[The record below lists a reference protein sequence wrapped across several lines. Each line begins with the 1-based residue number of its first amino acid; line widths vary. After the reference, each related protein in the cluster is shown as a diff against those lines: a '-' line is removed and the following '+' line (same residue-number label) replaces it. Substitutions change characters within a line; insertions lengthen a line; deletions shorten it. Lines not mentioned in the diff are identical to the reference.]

1 MARFPTYR
9 RGSQLSASITR
20 PPNVDQA
27 ALRETAR
34 GAQSLANN
42 AQRVVQFAT
51 KELETKAKAEGV
63 RAGLADP
70 TGTLRGSGGER
81 PTYSVYEQA
90 AFDAA
95 VSVASVDIETAAKTE
110 MQNAW
115 LRYQKDKGDPQDLA
129 QELADI
135 RNGYAQSMNDLDP
148 LTAAKLNR
156 KLESSAQSVFLDY
169 STDHLKRE
177 QKRLDGQGVTLFSDT
192 QRQVEL
198 LGRQTG
204 DETELSNVI
213 ADFTESMEA
222 LGQTGTAA
230 FAADIEKLKTRFHRA
245 RVRGEFDRAKSV
257 GNADQYI
264 EKFQAD
270 LDKGKGL
277 ARGLLEEGKKV
288 LGNEMADYMRSELA
302 ASRAAATAA
311 KKQLKADIKEVRG
324 DANVISKTI
333 QDNLIVGQ
341 DRIDK
346 LVQDAR
352 ATGDPELIADVSNLV
367 ALRDYHKE
375 HRGMPPKVLRQMA
388 EKMRA
393 EAKRDGD
400 TNEYERDRIK
410 FLDQMANRAEK
421 MRDKPVEFYKEIN
434 DNRELPPISLA
445 NPAGMRD
452 RVEQINNFSAR
463 MYGVPSKVFL
473 SDAEK
478 ADLSQ
483 TLSTATVAEQML
495 AFRNIAA
502 GFGNHAIDVLRQ
514 IAPKNP
520 VAANVGA
527 LLTITGNK
535 DFAET
540 VLRGQA
546 ARKPEQGGVS
556 AFDLDST
563 EKKDLE
569 AHVETRLAGAGV
581 PSEDIARGKATILA
595 YAVGKKLEGSDFDA
609 SKNDDLNLA
618 IQQSQGA
625 AVVQGE
631 HIAGGIQEY
640 NGSKVVVP
648 QSVIVDEDDPNSL
661 KSLFEGAVV
670 VQSAAVPSAYG
681 AGRRSKKIEG
691 PLTSEDFDA
700 LGIRPY
706 VNGKPYP
713 VDERLYENMTLR
725 TMDGARVGLMYNG
738 KPLVGRN
745 GMPITVDLNELVA
758 YRADQRAGL
767 LD

>member
-1 MARFPTYR
+1 MARYPTYR
-9 RGSQLSASITR
+9 RSSQLSASITR

-27 ALRETAR
+27 ALRETAK
-34 GAQSLANN
+34 GYQSLANN
-42 AQRVVQFAT
+42 AQRVVNFAS

-70 TGTLRGSGGER
+70 TGTLAGKGGER

-95 VSVASVDIETAAKTE
+95 IGVASVDIETQAKTE

-115 LRYQKDKGDPQDLA
+115 LRYQKEKGDPQDLA

-135 RNGYAQSMNDLDP
+135 RNGYAQSMADLDP

-156 KLESSAQSVFLDY
+156 KLESSAQSVFMDY

-177 QKRLDGQGVTLFSDT
+177 QKRLDGQAVTLFSDT
-192 QRQVEL
+192 RRQVEN

-204 DETELSNVI
+204 DETEL
-213 ADFTESMEA
+213 ADIITGFTESMET

-230 FAADIEKLKTRFHRA
+230 FAKDIETLKTRFHRA

-277 ARGLLEEGKKV
+277 ARGLLEEGKKT
-288 LGNEMADYMRSELA
+288 LGNEMATWMRSELA
-302 ASRAAATAA
+302 ASRAAAAA
-311 KKQLKADIKEVRG
+311 KAKQLKADIKKARG
-324 DANVISKTI
+324 DANVISATI
-333 QDNLIVGQ
+333 KDNLIVGQ
-341 DRIDK
+341 DRIDQLEK
-346 LVQDAR
+346 DAR
-352 ATGDPELIADVSNLV
+352 ETGDPELIADVANLV
-367 ALRDYHKE
+367 ALRDYHQE

-388 EKMRA
+388 DKMRA

-410 FLDQMANRAEK
+410 FLDQMADRAEN

-434 DNRELPPISLA
+434 DNRELPPI
-445 NPAGMRD
+445 NIMDPAGMRD

-463 MYGVPSKVFL
+463 MYGRRSKVFL
-473 SDAEK
+473 SQVEK
-478 ADLSQ
+478 EDL
-483 TLSTATVAEQML
+483 TNLLSTATVAEQII
-495 AFRNIAA
+495 AFGNIAA
-502 GFGNHAIDVLRQ
+502 VFGDHAVDVFKQ

-527 LLTITGNK
+527 LLTITGNR

-540 VLRGQA
+540 VLRGHA
-546 ARKPEQGGVS
+546 ARKPEQGGAS

-563 EKKDLE
+563 AKKDLE
-569 AHVETRLAGAGV
+569 AHVETRLAAAGV
-581 PSEDIARGKATILA
+581 QSEDIARGKATILA

-625 AVVQGE
+625 MVVEGK
-631 HIAGGIQEY
+631 HVAGGIQEY
-640 NGSKVVVP
+640 NDGKVVVP
-648 QSVIVDEDDPNSL
+648 QRVIVDEDNENSL
-661 KSLFEGAVV
+661 ERLFEGKPARRLG
-670 VQSAAVPSAYG
+670 QSLPQQRKY
-681 AGRRSKKIEG
+681 IEP
-691 PLTSEDFDA
+691 PLNSYDFDA

-706 VNGKPYP
+706 LNDKP
-713 VDERLYENMTLR
+713 VEIDQRLYDSMTLM
-725 TMDGARVGLMYNG
+725 TVDGARVALMYNG
-738 KPLVGRN
+738 RPLLGKNR
-745 GMPITVDLNELVA
+745 MPVTLDLNDLVQ
-758 YRADQRAGL
+758 YRADQRAGEGAL
-767 LD
+767 

>member
-1 MARFPTYR
+1 IWGDAALIYGRTNEGDLMARFPTYR

-42 AQRVVQFAT
+42 AQRVVQFAS

-156 KLESSAQSVFLDY
+156 KLESSAQSVFMDY

-177 QKRLDGQGVTLFSDT
+177 QKRLDGQAVTLFSDT
-192 QRQVEL
+192 QRQVEYD
-198 LGRQTG
+198 GRQIG
-204 DETELSNVI
+204 SDKLLADVL

-230 FAADIEKLKTRFHRA
+230 FSKKIEELKTRYHRA

-257 GNADQYI
+257 GTAAKYI
-264 EKFQAD
+264 EKFESD
-270 LDKGKGL
+270 LEKGTGL
-277 ARGLLEEGKKV
+277 ARGLLEEGKKT
-288 LGNEMADYMRSELA
+288 LGNEMATFMRSELA
-302 ASRAAATAA
+302 ASRAAAAA
-311 KKQLKADIKEVRG
+311 KKKQLKEDIAEARG

-333 QDNLIVGQ
+333 KDNLIVGQ
-341 DRIDK
+341 DRIDQ
-346 LVQDAR
+346 LVKDAED
-352 ATGDPELIADVSNLV
+352 TGDPELIADVGNIV
-367 ALRDYHKE
+367 KLRNFHQK
-375 HRGMPPKVLRQMA
+375 HRGLPQRELRQLA
-388 EKMRA
+388 RKYRA
-393 EAKRDGD
+393 EATKDSD
-400 TNEYERDRIK
+400 TSEYERDRIK
-410 FLDQMANRAEK
+410 FLDQMADRAEK
-421 MRDKPVEFYKEIN
+421 MRDKPVEFYSEIN
-434 DNRELPPISLA
+434 DSRELPPISLA
-445 NPAGMRD
+445 NPAGMRE

-463 MYGVPSKVFL
+463 MYGTRSKVFL

-478 ADLSQ
+478 QDLSL

-546 ARKPEQGGVS
+546 ARKPEQGGAS

-595 YAVGKKLEGSDFDA
+595 FAVGKKLEGSDFDA

-625 AVVQGE
+625 SVVQGE

-640 NGSKVVVP
+640 NGGKVVVP

-661 KSLFEGAVV
+661 VRLFEGELGKG
-670 VQSAAVPSAYG
+670 AAA
-681 AGRRSKKIEG
+681 ARRK
-691 PLTSEDFDA
+691 
-700 LGIRPY
+700 
-706 VNGKPYP
+706 
-713 VDERLYENMTLR
+713 
-725 TMDGARVGLMYNG
+725 
-738 KPLVGRN
+738 
-745 GMPITVDLNELVA
+745 
-758 YRADQRAGL
+758 
-767 LD
+767 